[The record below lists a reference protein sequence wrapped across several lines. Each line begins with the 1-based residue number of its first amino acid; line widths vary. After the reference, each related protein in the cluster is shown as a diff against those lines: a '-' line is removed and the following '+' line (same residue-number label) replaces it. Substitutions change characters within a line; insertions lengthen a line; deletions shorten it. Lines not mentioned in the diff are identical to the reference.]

1 MRRSSAMLRTGVG
14 LSIIA
19 ALSLMLGGC
28 PGGLLE
34 GPTGPTGPEGPT
46 GPAGPTGATG
56 PQGDPGLAAGD
67 TLPDT
72 VVTITDVSGSSPVE
86 LGGPVNVTFTIQDGS
101 SNTIAIEELDRF
113 SIYVSGPTEGYQRV
127 IVPEGDLTKV
137 TTNADGSYTYALG
150 NLPTTYAKPVNAP
163 SGGGGTVAAGTYT
176 VGIEARRTFTVDG
189 ESVRKAG
196 DATFDFAVGG
206 ATPTARE
213 FVTQAN
219 CNICHVQMTVHG
231 SNRFSLTGC
240 VLCHTAGALDSA
252 GAESI
257 EFGEMIHKLHTG
269 ANLPRV
275 AATADGSDPYLYEV
289 AGFQGNVVDFSHVQ
303 FPFMPGGTGFNEQ
316 MRNCQVCH
324 GGAAQGAE
332 IYADANLTQARC
344 TTCHDDL
351 NFDSGTVLDQDNELF
366 GTLKQTQL
374 NNVAYRVPPGKSSD
388 SAGVVHKFADGSCAL
403 CHGAGMTYDAEV
415 VHVPPLSNP
424 DNILGLKVVID
435 SVEGNSGDGFF
446 AVGDAPI
453 VTFRVLDANDDP
465 VDMEDLWSVNF
476 VMAGPTVN
484 YQKILP
490 VAGSTAAIKATSNEG
505 VVTMTGGVPATGT
518 GPFVYTSPAAIPAT
532 YPAPLND
539 SAAFTYADGW
549 GELSGQNLKAGSYT
563 IMVYAYRQFTLGD
576 TTYRETSEPGLFG
589 VRINTAGSGAAG
601 DYPGFVTD
609 AKCNACHGDLRF
621 HGNGRKSVENCVM
634 CHTAGA
640 EDRPNVAEG
649 QTQAPEADSIDFKIM
664 IHKIHAAR
672 ALSVVQD
679 GGVYD
684 LVGFGNN
691 VADFSTAFTPVMP
704 NGPANCVACHAT
716 DAWKTPV
723 ERNDVSI
730 WKVACTSCHDSTAT
744 AVHVELNTLG
754 VGQEGCAVC
763 HGDGKTF
770 SVERSHAVP

>member
-1 MRRSSAMLRTGVG
+1 MRRSSAMLRAGVG

-28 PGGLLE
+28 PGGVLE

-46 GPAGPTGATG
+46 GPTGPEGPAGATG

-67 TLPDT
+67 ALPDT
-72 VVTITDVSGSSPVE
+72 VVTITNVSGSSPVE
-86 LGGPVNVTFTIQDGS
+86 LGGPVNVTFTIQDGT

-113 SIYVSGPTEGYQRV
+113 SIYVSGPTENYQRV
-127 IVPEGDLTKV
+127 IVPEGDRTKI

-150 NLPTTYAKPVNAP
+150 NLPTTYAKPVNATT
-163 SGGGGTVAAGTYT
+163 GGGGTVAAGTYT

-275 AATADGSDPYLYEV
+275 AATANGSDPYLYEV

-324 GGAAQGAE
+324 GGAAQGAD
-332 IYADANLTQARC
+332 IYADANLTRARC
-344 TTCHDDL
+344 TSCHDDL
-351 NFDSGTVLDQDNELF
+351 NFDSGTVLDPDNEKY
-366 GTLKQTQL
+366 GTLNKAQL

-403 CHGAGMTYDAEV
+403 CHGAGMTYDAETI
-415 VHVPPLSNP
+415 HVPPLSNP
-424 DNILGLKVVID
+424 DNILDLKVVID
-435 SVEGNSGDGFF
+435 SVTGNSGDGFF
-446 AVGDAPI
+446 VAGDAPV
-453 VTFRVLDANDDP
+453 VTFRVLDGNDNP
-465 VDMEDLWSVNF
+465 VDMADLRQVNLILS
-476 VMAGPTVN
+476 GPRGN

-490 VAGSTAAIKATSNEG
+490 APGGSSTLRIKNTANDGT
-505 VVTMTGGVPATGT
+505 VTMTGGVPATGT
-518 GPFVYTSPAAIPAT
+518 GPFVYTSVEALPAT
-532 YPAPLND
+532 FPAPAND
-539 SAAFTYADGW
+539 TDAFTYAGGW
-549 GELSGQNLKAGSYT
+549 GELSGRPLTSGSYSV
-563 IMVYAYRQFTLGD
+563 MVYAYRQFTLGD
-576 TTYRETSEPGLFG
+576 TTYRETS
-589 VRINTAGSGAAG
+589 
-601 DYPGFVTD
+601 DPGFFAIRVGSAGGAHLYANLVTD
-609 AKCNACHGDLRF
+609 AKCNSCHGSLRL
-621 HGNGRKSVENCVM
+621 HGMGRKGVANCVM
-634 CHTAGA
+634 CHVAGA
-640 EDRPNVAEG
+640 QDEPEDGDDP
-649 QTQAPEADSIDFKIM
+649 APDTVDFKVM

-672 ALSVVQD
+672 ELTVVQD
-679 GGVYD
+679 GGKYD
-684 LVGFGNN
+684 IAGNN
-691 VADFSTAFTPVMP
+691 YSTALTPVMP